1 MFFDL
6 RKNMGECPY
15 EQGGYFI
22 IDGQEKVIVS
32 HERKAENKLYIVKSE
47 VYMNKKITK
56 LNLIGLKC
64 PFPVLKT
71 MKKLKEIPNNQYL
84 EVVTDDFDARKDF
97 QELNNNGKILLIDL
111 KKIIKIFFS

>member
-1 MFFDL
+1 MNKIEKNKIKANNINFFL
-6 RKNMGECPY
+6 KY
-15 EQGGYFI
+15 IISKQKLKYFYTI
-22 IDGQEKVIVS
+22 
-32 HERKAENKLYIVKSE
+32 KLYIVKSE

-84 EVVTDDFDARKDF
+84 EVVTDDFNARKDF

-111 KKIIKIFFS
+111 KKDNKNLFS